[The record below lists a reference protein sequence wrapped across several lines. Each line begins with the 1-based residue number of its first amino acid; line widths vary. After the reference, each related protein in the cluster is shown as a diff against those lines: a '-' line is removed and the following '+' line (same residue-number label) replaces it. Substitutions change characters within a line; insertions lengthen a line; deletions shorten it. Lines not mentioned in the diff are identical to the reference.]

1 MKKRIIPIFL
11 SVFLAITSACSAQ
24 QHTDTPSTTPVISA
38 ADSEAVSESTS
49 TTTVEASGEAAET
62 LTAAET
68 TTSSAE
74 ATTGETTSASTAEI
88 TEAAAETSAAAETTT
103 TSATTTEIT
112 SSAAVEATTTTTVTT
127 TTAAETSAT
136 AATATAEKTSAA
148 TTTTAEKTSAATE
161 ETQMT
166 DNVQN
171 EKKVVALT
179 FDDGPNTTT
188 TNEVLDVLE
197 KYGITASFFLIG
209 NNINDES
216 AKSVK
221 RAYDMG
227 CEIGNHSKSH
237 SDMTKMTEE
246 EILEE
251 IEYTNEKVIEITGEA
266 PTFFRP
272 PFIAVSPTMIDCI
285 EMPFISGYG
294 ANDWVEKYTA
304 EHRAKLVI
312 RQVRDGAIILL
323 HDSQGNSQTVAA
335 LDIIIP
341 ELQSQGYEFVTISEV
356 FERKNKTPQPHDG
369 RIYSF
374 AEQVGEYS

>member
-1 MKKRIIPIFL
+1 MKKRIISIFL
-11 SVFLAITSACSAQ
+11 SIFIAVSAGCSAQ
-24 QHTDTPSTTPVISA
+24 QTAETVAATSEITTT
-38 ADSEAVSESTS
+38 AVSTAMSKE
-49 TTTVEASGEAAET
+49 TV
-62 LTAAET
+62 AET
-68 TTSSAE
+68 TTE
-74 ATTGETTSASTAEI
+74 KATS
-88 TEAAAETSAAAETTT
+88 ETTT
-103 TSATTTEIT
+103 TTESTTAETEELTTTTVASTTTTTE
-112 SSAAVEATTTTTVTT
+112 ATTTTVTT
-127 TTAAETSAT
+127 TEAI
-136 AATATAEKTSAA
+136 AA
-148 TTTTAEKTSAATE
+148 TTTEVATTTKSTQAATTTSKAKTTTTAVTTTETTTTTE
-161 ETQMT
+161 ETKMT
-166 DNVQN
+166 ENEQT

-227 CEIGNHSKSH
+227 CEIGNHSKTH
-237 SDMTKMTEE
+237 SDMTKMSEE
-246 EILEE
+246 EILAE

-266 PTFFRP
+266 PAFFRP
-272 PFIAVSPTMIDCI
+272 PYIAVNQTMIDCI

-304 EHRAKLVI
+304 EHRAKLVL
-312 RQVRDGAIILL
+312 RQVKDGAIILL

-335 LDIIIP
+335 LDLIIP
-341 ELQSQGYEFVTISEV
+341 ELQAQGYEFVTISEV
-356 FERKNKTPQPHDG
+356 FERKDKNPQAHDG

>member
-1 MKKRIIPIFL
+1 MQEEIRMKRRIISIFL
-11 SVFLAITSACSAQ
+11 SVFIAASAGCSAQ
-24 QHTDTPSTTPVISA
+24 QTAETVATTSEITTTVI
-38 ADSEAVSESTS
+38 S
-49 TTTVEASGEAAET
+49 TTTSEEAVT
-62 LTAAET
+62 ET
-68 TTSSAE
+68 TT
-74 ATTGETTSASTAEI
+74 
-88 TEAAAETSAAAETTT
+88 ETTT
-103 TSATTTEIT
+103 T
-112 SSAAVEATTTTTVTT
+112 
-127 TTAAETSAT
+127 
-136 AATATAEKTSAA
+136 
-148 TTTTAEKTSAATE
+148 TE
-161 ETQMT
+161 ETKMT
-166 DNVQN
+166 ENEQT

-227 CEIGNHSKSH
+227 CEIGNHSKTH
-237 SDMTKMTEE
+237 SDMTKMSEE
-246 EILEE
+246 EILAE

-266 PTFFRP
+266 PAFFRP
-272 PFIAVSPTMIDCI
+272 PYIAVNQTMLDCI

-304 EHRAKLVI
+304 EHRAKLVL
-312 RQVRDGAIILL
+312 RQVKDGAIILL

-341 ELQSQGYEFVTISEV
+341 ELQAQGYEFVTISEV
-356 FERKNKTPQPHDG
+356 FERKDKNPQAHDG